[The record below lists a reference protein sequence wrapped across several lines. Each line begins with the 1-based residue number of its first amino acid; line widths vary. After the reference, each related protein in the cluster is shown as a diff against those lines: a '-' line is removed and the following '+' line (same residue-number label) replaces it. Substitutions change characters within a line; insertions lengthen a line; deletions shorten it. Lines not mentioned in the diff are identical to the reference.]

1 MTLSGANGGP
11 GEALGPDT
19 QHDYDGIREL
29 DNPLPRWWLLTFY
42 GAVVFSVGY
51 WFYYHTLA
59 VGELPL
65 AAYAAELEA
74 GEKLQLAAEL
84 QAVGEDQLL
93 ALSKTPDAVQR
104 GAAVFKQNCVACH
117 GERGQGIIGPNLTD
131 SYWLHGSKAK
141 QIHHVIA
148 TGVLDKGMPS
158 WRPVLGASKVQD
170 ATAFVL
176 SLKGSNAPGK
186 AAQGVSDD
194 GQPAP

>member
-1 MTLSGANGGP
+1 MTTTSADS
-11 GEALGPDT
+11 ALNAAQDKETP
-19 QHDYDGIREL
+19 HEYDGIREF

-59 VGELPL
+59 VGELPM
-65 AAYAAELEA
+65 AAYAVELEA

-84 QAVGEDQLL
+84 QAVGEEQLL
-93 ALSKTPDAVQR
+93 ALARSPDAVQR

-117 GERGQGIIGPNLTD
+117 GERGQGLIGPNLTD
-131 SYWLHGSKAK
+131 AYWLHGSKAK
-141 QIHHVIA
+141 QIHQVITA
-148 TGVLDKGMPS
+148 GILDKGMPS

-176 SLKGSNAPGK
+176 SLKGKDVPGK
-186 AAQGVSDD
+186 AAQGMSED
-194 GQPAP
+194 GRPAP

>member
-1 MTLSGANGGP
+1 MSPTSTDGAQGVAEEN
-11 GEALGPDT
+11 DT

-29 DNPLPRWWLLTFY
+29 DNPLPRWWLVTFY

-65 AAYAAELEA
+65 AAYAAELAA

-84 QAVGEDQLL
+84 QAIGEDQLV

-141 QIHHVIA
+141 QIHQVIA

-158 WRPVLGASKVQD
+158 WRPVLGPGKVQD

-176 SLKGSNAPGK
+176 SLKGTNAPGK
-186 AAQGVSDD
+186 AAQGLSDD
-194 GQPAP
+194 GRTAP